1 MLSNAPMDH
10 KQSASNG
17 MRKAS
22 KQTRLTSITRNAKP
36 LSRLSSSNAKLAIRQ
51 KVDPSVRALKAS
63 VRNLACC
70 PKMTLQ
76 LTESSLPIAKQ
87 LSSDPR
93 QPELVNVWFSS
104 RTPYLMMIRL
114 HHPQLL
120 RQERVEFLSPR
131 LIKTISK
138 TETRWKSSL
147 HS

>member
-51 KVDPSVRALKAS
+51 KVDPSVRVLKAS

-76 LTESSLPIAKQ
+76 LMESSLPIAKQ

-93 QPELVNVWFSS
+93 QPELVNV
-104 RTPYLMMIRL
+104 
-114 HHPQLL
+114 
-120 RQERVEFLSPR
+120 
-131 LIKTISK
+131 
-138 TETRWKSSL
+138 
-147 HS
+147 